1 MFFFNFLTLYSVLI
15 KESKKFIK
23 SKKKKS
29 HIRGN
34 IALLGVFCDFDG
46 PLTGLEF
53 F

>member
-1 MFFFNFLTLYSVLI
+1 MYFFNFFTLYSVLI

-23 SKKKKS
+23 SKKKS

-34 IALLGVFCDFDG
+34 FALLGVFCDFDR
-46 PLTGLEF
+46 PPTGLEF